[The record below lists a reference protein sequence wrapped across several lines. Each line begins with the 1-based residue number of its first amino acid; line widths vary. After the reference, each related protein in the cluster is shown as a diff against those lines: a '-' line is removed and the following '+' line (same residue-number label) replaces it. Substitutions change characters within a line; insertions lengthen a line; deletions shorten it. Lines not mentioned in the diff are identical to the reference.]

1 MQVYNKKIRFS
12 ETSQL
17 FIVPDLTNFAE
28 EVLWYCGDDVDSF
41 KASYL
46 QSVAEIRIKFSRGD
60 VNGIRASEILG
71 MEKHLTQDVS
81 YHVGVGFMTASKNMA
96 WSQTIFLSFPFSHS

>member
-1 MQVYNKKIRFS
+1 MQAYKKKVRFS

-17 FIVPDLTNFAE
+17 FVVPDLTAFAE
-28 EVLWYCGDDVDSF
+28 EVLWYCEDDVDSF
-41 KASYL
+41 QASYL

-60 VNGIRASEILG
+60 VNGIRSSEILG

-81 YHVGVGFMTASKNMA
+81 YLVGFMIASTNMA
-96 WSQTIFLSFPFSHS
+96 LSHKKNPVIPFFA